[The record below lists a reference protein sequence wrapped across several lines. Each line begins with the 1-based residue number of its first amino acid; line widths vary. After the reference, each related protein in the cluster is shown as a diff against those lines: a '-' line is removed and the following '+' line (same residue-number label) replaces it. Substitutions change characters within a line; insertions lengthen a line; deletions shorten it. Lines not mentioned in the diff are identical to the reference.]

1 MAAEEKSKLPTNGE
15 QELSAS
21 APDFILFRLEVDEEA
36 ASPTVMSDLQEDLQ
50 ELTTSSLPGNLEMPD
65 RNILKATLGQRKMQ
79 EIRLERYCSQ
89 GRAVFLCYDES
100 SENMVLSWISEFRI
114 TIQIAQILFSMAVI
128 ALPWLIMTCTADGSR
143 TSVLVLKVLYSLAC
157 FEVLDGAL
165 FKHFKETLDLF
176 KCACSC
182 TCASIEQKYLTNCTC
197 YDKIVCSA
205 QSKESTDINCVVLSS
220 FMIRMCS

>member
-36 ASPTVMSDLQEDLQ
+36 ASLTVMSDLQEDLQ

-89 GRAVFLCYDES
+89 GRACLPVFLCYDES
-100 SENMVLSWISEFRI
+100 SENMASYHGFLNSELLYKSLKFCL
-114 TIQIAQILFSMAVI
+114 A
-128 ALPWLIMTCTADGSR
+128 WL
-143 TSVLVLKVLYSLAC
+143 
-157 FEVLDGAL
+157 
-165 FKHFKETLDLF
+165 
-176 KCACSC
+176 
-182 TCASIEQKYLTNCTC
+182 
-197 YDKIVCSA
+197 
-205 QSKESTDINCVVLSS
+205 
-220 FMIRMCS
+220 